1 MKSNIFKLLDNLGE
15 NTSFN
20 VNDRVVLIDGFNLF
34 MRNFAVINYMND
46 EGAHIGGLGG
56 FLRSLGTLVKEFNP
70 TSIYIIFDGIGSSV
84 NRKNLVPDYKIG
96 RTRQKLT
103 NKNIFN
109 NLQEESE
116 AKVSQ
121 ISRLVHYLKC
131 LPVKVISIDRIEAD
145 DIIAYLALKIA
156 NDQSKVFIVSSDN
169 DFFQLISD
177 NITVYRPQ
185 EKVYYNRE
193 VFKNKFS
200 IFPENY
206 LVYKTLVG
214 DSADNIKGIKDL
226 GPKTLLQK
234 FPEILE
240 SDLSLN
246 DIFKISEEK
255 YQKHII
261 YSRILFDQK
270 LLEDTYKIMDLKNPM
285 LDEEEKEFI
294 NKIVNEPVKKL
305 DISSFVELFSQDRI
319 GNNIIK
325 NISFWLNEN
334 FTQLNSF
341 SVNDPN

>member
-261 YSRILFDQK
+261 YSRILFDRK